1 MAATGN
7 SCLLADL
14 KKSSLLKPL
23 GQMNPNL
30 VGSIYGMLL
39 PLKSHKLVSFF
50 LTTAY

>member
-30 VGSIYGMLL
+30 VDGHQVMAKAHIVFG
-39 PLKSHKLVSFF
+39 KVC
-50 LTTAY
+50 